1 MSTKAKSKPKRN
13 PAHYSPKDLKE
24 YIVEESERTGRS
36 KDEILEDTFHD
47 GYVVVSESADGQ
59 FKVEGGQ
66 LFKTI
71 SEKTDDLTECR
82 RLRERFGPIGACI
95 DYIKDV
101 IMGSGFDVMVDDIHD
116 EHQQKVKEEILKWMK
131 IIYQDVYTVGLNSL
145 LNILVDN
152 ALTDGFAAAEIVYTK
167 ETEDFFMKYAKPITS
182 SVMSQEGG
190 KLAKSDYTSYEIR
203 EPQWSELGGIA
214 RLKIFLDAPTRL
226 RLMRRGRTW
235 EADYWVLDQ
244 PNVAGAQGGM
254 QSATQKNL
262 QQGTP
267 MQLTSDD
274 LVRSTLPNKT
284 NSSLVK
290 PSAYFLP
297 WQIFSLAVIRRTW
310 LEKGPSIILPALKT
324 AQLLEKIMNAV
335 GEGIYRAGN
344 KKYFIICG
352 TKDRPWGGIHI
363 RNLLSQIKDAS
374 EKNWSTIPVPAGF
387 DLKEAGGTV
396 FEAQNAI
403 NYFLRIIAGIMH
415 VSPSVLGLDAREAV
429 KGIPDFTHLRLKEEF
444 RSQIQT
450 QLVRLHIWATYGQQ
464 KQKQG
469 GYNEPQWIP
478 ELRVKT
484 EDLLNPADRLKLD
497 IDILNAAN
505 PVMPQTKL
513 EVERDIVKTRG
524 WEVDLPTQQDYMKEL
539 KKKQDEDE
547 AFKKQQRELQLQNA
561 KESKAIES
569 KDKTMGSPSPPSQE
583 KQQKRLEGGVSTRKT
598 DTGATSNPP
607 RGNTR
612 IPREARRQI
621 QESLANVN
629 VPETLK
635 GGDTFVVSNPFS
647 GVTRDAS
654 KNEFAGITIEVKE
667 LNDAIAGYNRDLTKI
682 YMDPLIPVEYYKPII
697 AHEIFQYILEFKMGV
712 AYKKSEEM
720 ATELEDSLC
729 AELGINPNVYER
741 KCKEV
746 MAQVSKRIGVEN
758 PIDIVKH
765 KEEIQ
770 ETKQEKSQK
779 VELTI
784 KTEPIK
790 VEQLKTE
797 KQDKLEITLKDDPD
811 KKKANEE
818 IHEKK
823 KKILDRLNEQ
833 ISKEGEN

>member
-1 MSTKAKSKPKRN
+1 MSTRVKPKIKRN
-13 PAHYSPKDLKE
+13 PAHYSHKDLKE
-24 YIVEESERTGRS
+24 YIIEESERTGKS

-47 GYVVVSESADGQ
+47 GYVVVSESGDGA

-66 LFKTI
+66 LFKTT
-71 SEKTDDLTECR
+71 SEKVDDLTECR
-82 RLRERFGPIGACI
+82 RLRERFGPIASI
-95 DYIKDV
+95 VDYVKEI
-101 IMGSGFDVMVDDIHD
+101 IMGSGYDVMLEDIHD
-116 EHQQKVKEEILKWMK
+116 DHQKKVKKEIMEWMK
-131 IIYQDVYTVGLNSL
+131 LIYQDVYTVGLKSL
-145 LNILVDN
+145 LNIIVDN
-152 ALTDGFAAAEIVYTK
+152 ALTDGFAAAEIVYSGENGDMFT
-167 ETEDFFMKYAKPITS
+167 KYAKPITTS
-182 SVMSQEGG
+182 IMSQEGG
-190 KLAKSDYTSYEIR
+190 KLAKSDYTSYDIA
-203 EPQWSELGGIA
+203 EPVWNELKGIA
-214 RLKIFLDAPTRL
+214 RLKIFLDSPARL

-267 MQLTSDD
+267 MQLTTDD
-274 LVRSTLPNKT
+274 LVRSTLPQSKQ
-284 NSSLVK
+284 VIAK

-297 WQIFSLAVIRRTW
+297 WQIFSLSLTRRNW

-403 NYFLRIIAGIMH
+403 NYFLRVIAGIMH

-429 KGIPDFTHLRLKEEF
+429 KGTTNFTYLTMRDEL
-444 RSQIQT
+444 RSQIRT
-450 QLVRLHIWATYGQQ
+450 QLVRLHIWSTYGQK

-469 GYNEPQWIP
+469 GYDEPQWIP
-478 ELRVKT
+478 ELRAKT
-484 EDLLNPADRLKLD
+484 EDLLNPSDRLKLD

-505 PVMPQTKL
+505 PVLPQTKL
-513 EVERDIVKTRG
+513 EVERDIIETRG
-524 WEVDLPTQQDYMKEL
+524 WQVDLPTQEEFMKEL
-539 KKKQDEDE
+539 KAQQAEDKQ
-547 AFKKQQRELQLQNA
+547 FKEELRNKQLQNEQIP
-561 KESKAIES
+561 KESEQS
-569 KDKTMGSPSPPSQE
+569 KDKTMGAPSPPSQE

-612 IPREARRQI
+612 NPREARLQI

-635 GGDTFVVSNPFS
+635 SGDTFVVSNPFS

-654 KNEFAGITIEVKE
+654 KEEFAGISIEVRE
-667 LNDAIAGYNRDLTKI
+667 LSDAVARYNRDLTKI

-697 AHEIFQYILEFKMGV
+697 AHEICQYILEFKMGV
-712 AYKKSEEM
+712 SYKKSEKM

-741 KCKEV
+741 KCKEI
-746 MAQVSKRIGVEN
+746 MAQVSKRVGVKN
-758 PIDIVKH
+758 PIDVIEH
-765 KEEIQ
+765 REEIQ

-779 VELTI
+779 VELII

-790 VEQLKTE
+790 VEPLKTE

-823 KKILDRLNEQ
+823 KKILDKLNEQ